1 MVNVMMERIPVQ
13 MELDTGALPLLPL
26 MMYMYQ
32 ENVLTCTVPLQ
43 TTDTCIRT
51 SGERIYQN
59 RKVLASTRKKPRTVR
74 LHLVVVEGARPPLY
88 GRNWLAHILIN
99 WQEIKK
105 VKTRSSSKHGNLV
118 M

>member
-1 MVNVMMERIPVQ
+1 MFSHV
-13 MELDTGALPLLPL
+13 
-26 MMYMYQ
+26 
-32 ENVLTCTVPLQ
+32 Q

-51 SGERIYQN
+51 WSERIYPKGEILVSI
-59 RKVLASTRKKPRTVR
+59 RKEPRIVT
-74 LHLVVVEGARPPLY
+74 LPLVVVEGAGPPLY

-105 VKTRSSSKHGNLV
+105 VKA